1 MNAAV
6 LLDPE
11 DTVLSS
17 LSQLMTIT
25 IFLSTLRQCSLS
37 LVGDDGSI
45 DAPFMTE
52 HTIDAYSP
60 HLTSC
65 ESLSSAQ
72 RLFSDEDCKVH

>member
-17 LSQLMTIT
+17 LSQLLTIT
-25 IFLSTLRQCSLS
+25 IFLSTLQQYSLS

-45 DAPFMTE
+45 DAPFVNE
-52 HTIDAYSP
+52 HSIDAYSP
-60 HLTSC
+60 HLISC
-65 ESLSSAQ
+65 ESLSIAQ
-72 RLFSDEDCKVH
+72 RLFSDEDCKVY